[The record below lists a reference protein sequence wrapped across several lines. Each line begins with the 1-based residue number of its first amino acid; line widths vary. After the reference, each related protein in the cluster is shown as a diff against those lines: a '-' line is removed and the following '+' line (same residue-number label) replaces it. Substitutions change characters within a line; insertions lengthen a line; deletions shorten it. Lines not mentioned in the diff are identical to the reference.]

1 MNAKRWLIAGGAVTL
16 VLAVAAVVAGRRA
29 GPFLRGEI
37 EQALGERLD
46 SVVTLERLDVTL
58 LPRPSIT
65 GRGLVI
71 RHRGRTDIPPLVTV
85 GTFRGHASW
94 MGALA
99 RRVADVSVDG
109 LEVTIPPRR
118 RDDMPSLGGGGS
130 GAQRSTGRRDFA
142 IDTLT
147 ATNTRLSIMPRNPE
161 KDPRVFDIFSLEVR
175 DLTLVSPSTFVA
187 SLTNPVPAGTI
198 ETSGS
203 FGPWNRE
210 EPGDT
215 PLEGRFTFD
224 ADLGTI
230 KGIAGALDAE
240 GQYSG
245 PVDRIVATGNTRTPD
260 FSIPKLKA
268 LALPL
273 ETTFRAV
280 VDGTNG
286 DVQLEQVDA
295 KLAESLFIAKGFIV
309 GTKGVKG
316 KRILLDVT
324 SRDARM
330 ADILS
335 FTVRSQP
342 PAMSGDVALT
352 TSFDLPQGD
361 EDVIDKLKLAGTVTI
376 KRARFASDTVQ
387 DKVDDLSRR
396 ARGRPED
403 VSIDEVASDITA
415 TFTMEK
421 GRITLQDIAYAVP
434 GANVSMRGVY
444 GLESGALDFAG
455 TARLRASV
463 SQTQTGWKHFL
474 LKPFDPLF
482 RKGGAGSRLAI
493 KVSGTVDEPKFGLDF
508 GRTLKGK

>member
-1 MNAKRWLIAGGAVTL
+1 MNAKRWLIVGGAVTL
-16 VLAVAAVVAGRRA
+16 VLAVAAVVAARRA
-29 GPFLRGEI
+29 EPFLRGEI
-37 EQALGERLD
+37 ERALGERLD
-46 SVVTLERLDVTL
+46 SVVTLEGLEVTL
-58 LPRPSIT
+58 FPRPSIT

-71 RHRGRTDIPPLVTV
+71 RHRGRTDIPPLVAV

-94 MGALA
+94 SGALA
-99 RRVADVSVDG
+99 RRVSDVSLDG

-118 RDDMPSLGGGGS
+118 RDDMPSLGGRPGG
-130 GAQRSTGRRDFA
+130 QSTGRRDLA

-187 SLTNPVPAGTI
+187 SLINPVPVGTI

-203 FGPWNRE
+203 FGPWDRE

-224 ADLGTI
+224 ADLGSI

-245 PVDRIVATGNTRTPD
+245 PVDRIVAAGNTRTPD

-295 KLAESLFIAKGFIV
+295 KLAESVFIAKGFIV

-324 SRDARM
+324 STDARM

-335 FTVRSQP
+335 LTVRGQP
-342 PAMSGDVALT
+342 PAMSGAVALT
-352 TSFDLPQGD
+352 TSFDLPQGE

-415 TFTMEK
+415 KFTMEN